1 MDDGNSSGDLAG
13 LRIQLLANA
22 GAALVALL
30 VTTAL
35 SVYKPRGMTPYGWRS
50 SESERCPQP

>member
-35 SVYKPRGMTPYGWRS
+35 SVYKPRGMTPYGWRKQR
-50 SESERCPQP
+50 EREMPQP